1 MLSGNE
7 VGQAG
12 RWGARLAS
20 QACVRAGLRR
30 RRSSSDGVEAE
41 LLKEFARIRL
51 LLAST
56 ALLVSLTGTV
66 GCSASW
72 PGSSSS
78 SPAKVRPPQTGMW
91 ISPAEVKRLPMR
103 GIAWDDVKA
112 AADGDLG
119 VPKISDQNS
128 RHDVNTLAVALVY
141 ATTGDPHYREE
152 AANAI
157 SSAVGTERGGTALA
171 LARNLLSYVI
181 AAELIDFRAYDRAR
195 ESRFRNWLMKVRNE
209 PLGSKAVSDQT
220 LIGSHE
226 RGATNGS
233 GMAGASR
240 VAAAVYLQ
248 DERDLARAALV
259 MKGWLGDR
267 SAYPGI
273 PAPDF
278 GPEDVGKG
286 LRFGG
291 SKPDLSWQADPSA
304 PVGVNPKG
312 AKKRG
317 HSIDGALPDDM
328 RRGGLFRWPPT
339 YTQYAREA
347 LSGYVAMAELLY
359 RQGYDVYGWSDR
371 ALLRATRFLWRLD
384 RAFPNL
390 NWWEP
395 EIPIYWVVNYRYH
408 SRFPVAVTTAL
419 GRNVGWT
426 SWTHSPER
434 R

>member
-1 MLSGNE
+1 
-7 VGQAG
+7 
-12 RWGARLAS
+12 
-20 QACVRAGLRR
+20 
-30 RRSSSDGVEAE
+30 
-41 LLKEFARIRL
+41 
-51 LLAST
+51 
-56 ALLVSLTGTV
+56 
-66 GCSASW
+66 
-72 PGSSSS
+72 
-78 SPAKVRPPQTGMW
+78 MW
-91 ISPAEVKRLPMR
+91 ISRAEVEQLPVQ
-103 GIAWDDVKA
+103 GIAWENVKA
-112 AADGDLG
+112 AAEGDLG
-119 VPKISDQNS
+119 APKISDQNS
-128 RHDVNTLAVALVY
+128 NHDVNTLAVALVY
-141 ATTGDPHYREE
+141 ARTGDRQYREK
-152 AANAI
+152 AADAI
-157 SSAVGTERGGTALA
+157 WSAVGTERGGTALA

-181 AAELIDFRAYDRAR
+181 AAELINFKAYDRAR
-195 ESRFRNWLMKVRNE
+195 ESRFRSWLMKVRNE

-240 VAAAVYLQ
+240 VAVAVYLH

-278 GPEDVGKG
+278 GPEDVGQG

-312 AKKRG
+312 AKKQG

-328 RRGGLFRWPPT
+328 RRGEPFRWPPA

-371 ALLRATRFLWRLD
+371 ALLRATRFLWKLD
-384 RAFPNL
+384 RAFPNQ

-395 EIPIYWVVNYRYH
+395 QVPIYWVVNYRYH

-426 SWTHSPER
+426 SWTHSPQHR
-434 R
+434 